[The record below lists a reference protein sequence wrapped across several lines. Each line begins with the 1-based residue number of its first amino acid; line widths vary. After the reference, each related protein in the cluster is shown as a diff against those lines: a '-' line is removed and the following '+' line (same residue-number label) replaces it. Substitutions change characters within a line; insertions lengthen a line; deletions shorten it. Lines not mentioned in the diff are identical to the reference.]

1 MATDG
6 SPAILTVTDARVTAM
21 REKVARFGR
30 IFYERKLTDG
40 AGGNISSRVENL
52 VCVSPRYAGSRR
64 QWNLSAGD
72 VLVADLEGNILEGA
86 GEISREAKVHFK
98 LHRELGHLGTGVIHA
113 HPQNVLVFAAQ
124 ARSLPPVLESTRK
137 FGEIAVTKY
146 APAHSQY
153 LADYV
158 FEIIEREKTRITKQ
172 AAAAIAPYHGLF
184 VMGKDLDAALDAVE
198 RIDNNAYCILMGG
211 LLASSDGLS
220 AARQRMEQVIS
231 DYEASEAK

>member
-1 MATDG
+1 
-6 SPAILTVTDARVTAM
+6 M

-52 VCVSPRYAGSRR
+52 VCISPRYAGSKR
-64 QWNLSAGD
+64 QWNLSPED
-72 VLVADLEGNILEGA
+72 ILVVDLDGNVLEGA
-86 GEISREAKVHFK
+86 GELSRESKAHFK

-113 HPQNVLVFAAQ
+113 HARNVLVFAAQ
-124 ARSLPPVLESTRK
+124 ARPIPPVLESTRK
-137 FGEIAVTKY
+137 FGEIGVTKY
-146 APAHSQY
+146 APAHGQY

-158 FEIIEREKTRITKQ
+158 FEVIEREQHRITKQ

-184 VMGKDLDAALDAVE
+184 VMGKDIDAALDAVE

-211 LLASSDGLS
+211 LLASGDALQ
-220 AARQRMEQVIS
+220 AARSTMEQTMA
-231 DYEASEAK
+231 DYEASENK